1 MFFPS
6 LSSKS
11 SNFIISHLVK
21 YQNSISLINK
31 SFVLIHSKIDRSKI
45 PVLNE
50 TDLEE
55 QFVNGS
61 GPGGQKL
68 NKTHNCVVLKHK
80 PTG

>member
-1 MFFPS
+1 M
-6 LSSKS
+6 
-11 SNFIISHLVK
+11 
-21 YQNSISLINK
+21 
-31 SFVLIHSKIDRSKI
+31 LIHSKIDRSKI